1 MAIFDSWGSVTGKG
15 SAMGEF
21 RSRAGGEV
29 SCVGEYRGEGG
40 WGGGGGGGRVAY
52 LLWHL
57 PPDSPFSGYG

>member
-40 WGGGGGGGRVAY
+40 GVGGVWGRVAY